1 MVSIAKRI
9 EQLRGEKNISRVELS
24 AALGLP
30 RMSVEKYEMGKITPS
45 KEQQQKL
52 ADYFGVSV
60 MYLRGESD
68 DRVDLKSWL
77 SGNLPEDDRP
87 EPVQAAAKP
96 APAQPKLSEDG
107 ALFNLMLKSDTFK
120 NAVLEILRSP
130 EGQKLIA
137 QAVVKQQSKK
147 Y

>member
-1 MVSIAKRI
+1 MVNIAKRI
-9 EQLRGEKNISRVELS
+9 EQLRTEKNVSRVELS

-30 RMSVEKYEMGKITPS
+30 RLSVEKFETGRITPS

-52 ADYFGVSV
+52 AEYFGVSL

-68 DRVDLKSWL
+68 DRTDMQSWL
-77 SGNLPEDDRP
+77 NGNVPDDDRP
-87 EPVQAAAKP
+87 SPVQAAKP

>member
-1 MVSIAKRI
+1 MVNIAKRI
-9 EQLRGEKNISRVELS
+9 EQLRTEKNVSRIELS

-30 RMSVEKYEMGKITPS
+30 RLSVEKFETGRITPS

-52 ADYFGVSV
+52 AEYFGVSL

-68 DRVDLKSWL
+68 DRTDMQSWL
-77 SGNLPEDDRP
+77 SGNVPDDAP
-87 EPVQAAAKP
+87 PAPVQPVKA
-96 APAQPKLSEDG
+96 APAQVKQSEDG
-107 ALFNLMLKSDTFK
+107 ALFNLMLKSETFK